1 MKKKIIPVRRDLKV
15 NLPEDRVCDW
25 HYDGGHV
32 THFFNA
38 LSLLFPAGERFFMD
52 SVRKFR
58 DHADD
63 PELKKAVLGFIGQE
77 AMHTREHMDYN
88 EMLERAGLPANELD
102 QFTWKLLDRVSKVL
116 PKRMLLGGTIALEHY
131 TAVLGDMI
139 LRHPDKLANAMPEY
153 VTMWRWHALEET
165 EHKAVAYDVWEATS
179 RSKDED
185 YFNRVTAMVIATAIL
200 WPVLGYFHLRLV
212 MADPKL
218 KGKRISGYKS
228 LAKFLFGKNS
238 PFPSIVPETL
248 KFFRRDFHPWD
259 DDNEELLAEMDVILK
274 RVAEQSRQAVAA
286 GDAANAP
293 GVSAAPA
300 AA

>member
-1 MKKKIIPVRRDLKV
+1 MKKKIIPVRRDLKL
-15 NLPEDRVCDW
+15 NLPEDRICDW
-25 HYDGGHV
+25 HAEGGHV

-58 DHADD
+58 DQADD
-63 PELKKAVLGFIGQE
+63 PDLKKAVLGFIGQE

-102 QFTWKLLDRVSKVL
+102 QFTWKLLARVSKLL
-116 PKRMLLGGTIALEHY
+116 PNRLLLGGTIALEHY

-139 LRHPDKLANAMPEY
+139 LRHPEQLKGSLPEY

-179 RSKDED
+179 RSERED
-185 YFNRVTAMVIATAIL
+185 YINRATAMVIATAIL
-200 WPVLGYFHLRLV
+200 WPVLSYYHVRLV

-228 LAKFLFGKNS
+228 LAKFLLGKGS
-238 PFPSIVPETL
+238 PFRQLVPETL
-248 KFFRRDFHPWD
+248 KFFRPGFHPWD
-259 DDNEELLAEMDVILK
+259 DDNQELLAEMQVILD
-274 RVAEQSRQAVAA
+274 RVAEQAKQAASVAPVAA
-286 GDAANAP
+286 AA
-293 GVSAAPA
+293 
-300 AA
+300 